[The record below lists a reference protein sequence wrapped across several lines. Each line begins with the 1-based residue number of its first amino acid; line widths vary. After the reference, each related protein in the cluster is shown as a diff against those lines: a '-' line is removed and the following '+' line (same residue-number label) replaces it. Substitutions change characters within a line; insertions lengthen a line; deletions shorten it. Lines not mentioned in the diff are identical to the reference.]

1 MQQLPLGV
9 RLRERASFETFVA
22 GVDNEQL
29 VIRLRTLARSGTG
42 RVWIWGASGTGRT
55 HLLQAVVALAAS
67 AERRVGYLPL
77 GQASTIDAAMLEG
90 FGDFDLVCLDDLE
103 HAVGDLAL
111 ERSLFSLT
119 RRFEEEARVL
129 LVTADRP
136 PAALA
141 WSLPDIGSRWAA
153 AEVFQ
158 VAPLDER
165 GQAEVLR
172 TRALARGLE
181 LPDETLRFLQRR
193 FPRDVAALCD
203 LLERIDI
210 AALSAQRRL
219 TVPFV
224 RQALGEP

>member
-9 RLRERASFETFVA
+9 RLQERTSFETFVV
-22 GVDNEQL
+22 GDNRQL
-29 VIRLRTLARSGTG
+29 VARLRAIAMAGAG
-42 RVWIWGASGTGRT
+42 RVWIWSSPGTGRT
-55 HLLQAVVALAAS
+55 HLLQAVVALAAA
-67 AERRVGYLPL
+67 AERRVAYLPL
-77 GQASTIDAAMLEG
+77 GQVAKTDASMLEG
-90 FGDFDLVCLDDLE
+90 FGDFDLVCVDDIE
-103 HAVGDLAL
+103 RAVGDLAL

-119 RRFEEEARVL
+119 RRFDEEGRVL
-129 LVTADRP
+129 LVAADRP
-136 PAALA
+136 PAALPWA
-141 WSLPDIGSRWAA
+141 LPDVGSRWAA

-158 VAPLDER
+158 VTPLDER

-172 TRALARGLE
+172 KRALARGLE

-203 LLERIDI
+203 LLERIDV

>member
-9 RLRERASFETFVA
+9 RLQERTSFETFVV
-22 GVDNEQL
+22 GDNRQL
-29 VIRLRTLARSGTG
+29 VARLRAIAMAGAG
-42 RVWIWGASGTGRT
+42 RVWIWSSPGTGRT
-55 HLLQAVVALAAS
+55 HLLQAVVALAAA
-67 AERRVGYLPL
+67 AERRVAYLPL
-77 GQASTIDAAMLEG
+77 GQVAKTDASMLEG
-90 FGDFDLVCLDDLE
+90 FGDFDLVCVDDLE
-103 HAVGDLAL
+103 RAVGDLAL

-119 RRFEEEARVL
+119 RRFDEEGRVL
-129 LVTADRP
+129 LVAADRP
-136 PAALA
+136 PAALPWA
-141 WSLPDIGSRWAA
+141 LPDVGSRWAA

-158 VAPLDER
+158 VTPLDER

-172 TRALARGLE
+172 KRALARGLE

-203 LLERIDI
+203 LLERIDV

>member
-22 GVDNEQL
+22 GDNVQL
-29 VIRLRTLARSGTG
+29 VTRLRALATAGAG
-42 RVWIWGASGTGRT
+42 RVWISGSTGTGRT
-55 HLLQAVVALAAS
+55 HLLQAVLALAAS
-67 AERRVGYLPL
+67 AGRRVAYLPL
-77 GQASTIDAAMLEG
+77 AQVPTIDAALLDG

-103 HAVGDLAL
+103 RAVGNLAL
-111 ERSLFSLT
+111 ERALFSLT
-119 RRFEEEARVL
+119 RRFEEEGRAL
-129 LVTADRP
+129 LVTADQP
-136 PAALA
+136 PATLC
-141 WSLPDIGSRWAA
+141 WTLPDIGSRWAA

-158 VAPLDER
+158 VVALDEA

-172 TRALARGLE
+172 NRALARGLD

-203 LLERIDI
+203 LLERIDV